1 MKERVVD
8 RRYDPL
14 VWLGRR
20 ILRRDQVEQPVPA
33 APTGPAAPV
42 APAGAVPARP
52 GPPGTPARPVV
63 VGRVPLAPALGEDG
77 KLPLS
82 ETRIDRP
89 GAASPF
95 GDDVTFPVPTDRLT
109 YQHPERDED

>member
-1 MKERVVD
+1 MKERVAD

-14 VWLGRR
+14 VGLGRR
-20 ILRRDQVEQPVPA
+20 FLRRDQVEQPVPA
-33 APTGPAAPV
+33 GAVPERPEAP
-42 APAGAVPARP
+42 APAG
-52 GPPGTPARPVV
+52 GTVV

-82 ETRIDRP
+82 ETRLDRP